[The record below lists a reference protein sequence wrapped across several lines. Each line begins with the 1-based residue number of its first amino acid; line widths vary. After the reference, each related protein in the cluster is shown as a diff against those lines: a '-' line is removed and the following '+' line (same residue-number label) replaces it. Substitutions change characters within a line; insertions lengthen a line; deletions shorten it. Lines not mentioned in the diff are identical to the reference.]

1 MGDLYKKK
9 DRELIKY
16 KTKAMLELEEEL
28 KDIQLSFNIKTVHL
42 KSSESYN
49 EQLKKEFWWWHKTYY
64 EILFIENGEK
74 EILKF
79 YAKKGYQTLSFYL
92 YRAFHTGGD
101 EE

>member
-42 KSSESYN
+42 
-49 EQLKKEFWWWHKTYY
+49 
-64 EILFIENGEK
+64 EK
-74 EILKF
+74 LRK
-79 YAKKGYQTLSFYL
+79 L
-92 YRAFHTGGD
+92 
-101 EE
+101 

>member
-1 MGDLYKKK
+1 MDYINKKR

-16 KTKAMLELEEEL
+16 KTKAMLKLEEDL
-28 KDIQLSFNIKTVHL
+28 KDIKLSFNIKTVHFR
-42 KSSESYN
+42 SSVSWNNQYER
-49 EQLKKEFWWWHKTYY
+49 ETWWWHKTYY
-64 EILFIENGEK
+64 EVSFIENGEK

-79 YAKKGYQTLSFYL
+79 YAKKGYKTLEYYL

>member
-1 MGDLYKKK
+1 M
-9 DRELIKY
+9 IY

-42 KSSESYN
+42 KSCESYN

-64 EILFIENGEK
+64 EVSYVENGEK
-74 EILKF
+74 EIK
-79 YAKKGYQTLSFYL
+79 AIKHLS
-92 YRAFHTGGD
+92 RAFHTGGD